1 MNTIGRKGLYL
12 SLMDFEYFNFVGFR
26 FYTYLT
32 KKTGKVMEIQWL
44 NVFIIVYILY
54 FVTLEYNI
62 AYK

>member
-1 MNTIGRKGLYL
+1 
-12 SLMDFEYFNFVGFR
+12 MDFEYFNFVGFR